1 MIMIATL
8 NDLLLEKW
16 LRDRESE
23 KLVWET
29 KNGDK
34 IPIKRLSDS
43 HLTNIINYIIKVED
57 KRAEAEE
64 AYYEGLGGD
73 WMG

>member
-1 MIMIATL
+1 MIATL
-8 NDLLLEKW
+8 SDLLLEKW
-16 LRDRESE
+16 FRDRESE
-23 KLVWET
+23 KIVWET

-34 IPIKRLSDS
+34 IRIKRISDS
-43 HLTNIINYIIKVED
+43 HLINIINYIRKKED
-57 KRAEAEE
+57 EQSEVEE